1 MKWKTRKII
10 RDIKKIEQVKEEMMK
25 KINAD
30 CACFDKKNGWFFNNE
45 YGVLCKYDV
54 ATKEINLQ
62 YKVPDEFR
70 WGSIQ
75 MSICGDRIFLYPY
88 WCNKLLIFHI
98 VKEIFEEIEI
108 VCSTEKNLP
117 VSYIGYYKNCIYVYL
132 INNAAIVEVNADTLV
147 CRKFELPQML
157 LHNTA
162 SNDIKCVNGSIL
174 FPVISKNM
182 ILEFEIES
190 RKVKEHV
197 VNDFSGGVYTI
208 VYDGD
213 LYWIT
218 GSNKAYVKWDKRTGK
233 IVEKWD
239 LPSTLRVYC
248 TEQNKW
254 IKYQNPSSVS
264 TFPFLKSVFSGDK
277 IWLFPYMANMILQI
291 DVKSGQ
297 YKELFCQDKNIK
309 YVPDMKPCELLG
321 IDDENHNMVFSTP
334 ERGYCVLDNKTLNW
348 NEYNFKIDSEFL
360 ARHIVRETDI
370 INLSRLIKAVCIQ
383 KTMTTRKE
391 NQYGRKIYGYIMKE
405 NRWGKL

>member
-1 MKWKTRKII
+1 MVKG
-10 RDIKKIEQVKEEMMK
+10 IKETDQMKEEIIK

-45 YGVLCKYDV
+45 YGVLFKYDV
-54 ATKEINLQ
+54 ATKAISLQ
-62 YKVPDEFR
+62 YKVPVEFR
-70 WGSIQ
+70 WGSVQ

-98 VKEIFEEIEI
+98 VKEFFEEVEI
-108 VCSTEKNLP
+108 VASTEKNLS
-117 VSYIGYYKNCIYVYL
+117 VRYVGNYKNYIYVYL
-132 INNAAIVEVNADTLV
+132 INNAAIVEINTDTLA
-147 CRKFELPQML
+147 CSKFELPQML

-162 SNDIKCVNGSIL
+162 SADIKCVNGSIL
-174 FPVISKNM
+174 FPVISQNM

-197 VNDFSGGVYTI
+197 VSDFSGGVYTI

-233 IVEKWD
+233 TVEKWD
-239 LPSTLRVYC
+239 LPSTLNVYC
-248 TEQNKW
+248 TKQNKW
-254 IKYQNPSSVS
+254 IKYENPSSVS
-264 TFPFLKSVFSGDK
+264 TFPFLRSVFAGNK

-297 YKELFCQDKNIK
+297 YKELFCPNKDIK

-321 IDDENHNMVFSTP
+321 IDDENHGMVFSTP
-334 ERGYCVLDNKTLNW
+334 EKGYCVLDIKTLNW
-348 NEYNFKIDSEFL
+348 NEHFFKVDSEFL
-360 ARHIVRETDI
+360 VRHIISESNT

-383 KTMTTRKE
+383 NTTTARKE
-391 NQYGRKIYGYIMKE
+391 NQYGKKIYGYIMKE
-405 NRWGKL
+405 SRWGKL